1 MASVAPSPQV
11 VVERSVVAGSVSE
24 WKKTDRAWPPFS
36 EDLVGSEVKVLVDG
50 SSLAAEII
58 EVAEAMAELDGLN
71 GVCIRFLDDEHAD
84 EEWHEYGTEDILFVR
99 EEPVAS
105 PVVAGGA
112 GDVVVAGSLVAG
124 PVVAGLVTGKPHVAQ
139 PPQHFCSYCGVW
151 MSGDPES
158 LRRHYEGAR
167 HKDRVAK
174 KKEGNSCWA
183 ICCGNFCASC
193 ACGDCSCSCGDGCCS
208 CLEECCSCLCCQ

>member
-1 MASVAPSPQV
+1 MASVAPSPEV
-11 VVERSVVAGSVSE
+11 VVERSVVAGSV
-24 WKKTDRAWPPFS
+24 PPFS
-36 EDLVGSEVKVLVDG
+36 EQLVGSEVKVLVDG
-50 SSLAAEII
+50 ASLAAEII

-71 GVCIRFLDDEHAD
+71 GVCIRYLDDEHAD

-99 EEPVAS
+99 EEPV
-105 PVVAGGA
+105 VAGGA

-124 PVVAGLVTGKPHVAQ
+124 PVVAGS
-139 PPQHFCSYCGVW
+139 PQHFCSYCGVW

-167 HKDRVAK
+167 HNDRVAK
-174 KKEGNSCWA
+174 KEERNSCWA

-208 CLEECCSCLCCQ
+208 CLEECCSCLCENECCSCLCCQ